1 MPKKTEKQTSV
12 EPGFVPT
19 STAAVEGSAK
29 AMGSSSTAAVIVAL
43 NRAQGVIFSL
53 PNGRKV
59 EVCGNAVHLRGK
71 EMGVLPS
78 GGAFG
83 LTPVERA
90 DWEEIKRI
98 YGRTSLFKSGRIFAQ
113 KSQAEAMHQ
122 AQDHAGTRHG
132 LEPSKGKT
140 TEKAEAAGV

>member
-1 MPKKTEKQTSV
+1 MAKQKKII
-12 EPGFVPT
+12 PT
-19 STAAVEGSAK
+19 STAEIEQGK
-29 AMGSSSTAAVIVAL
+29 TAATGADTVIVAL

-53 PNGRKV
+53 PGGRQV
-59 EVCGNAVHLRGK
+59 EVFGNSVHLKGK

-83 LTPVERA
+83 LTPVDRA

-113 KSQAEAMHQ
+113 NSQSEALEQ
-122 AQDHAGTRHG
+122 AKDHAETRHG
-132 LEPSKGKT
+132 LEPTKGKT
-140 TEKAEAAGV
+140 TEKADSAGV